1 MMYGNMVNFDHFMS
15 SIFQYVLMYVLI
27 TAKFVVIFYFLAK
40 NVFSNICTLTLALP
54 TGASQAREGTFPTI
68 ETLLRP
74 GFVREAMRSLQI
86 ALFIIYLANL
96 TQSEKITLS
105 EDF

>member
-1 MMYGNMVNFDHFMS
+1 M
-15 SIFQYVLMYVLI
+15 
-27 TAKFVVIFYFLAK
+27 
-40 NVFSNICTLTLALP
+40 LTLALP

-86 ALFIIYLANL
+86 ALFIIYLAHL
-96 TQSEKITLS
+96 TLS
-105 EDF
+105 EKNDTVRRLLKKVPLRLPTRASQARPILMLWCVKSMTIRNLFHLSLI

>member
-1 MMYGNMVNFDHFMS
+1 MIQ
-15 SIFQYVLMYVLI
+15 SIISILTLI
-27 TAKFVVIFYFLAK
+27 SATMHHVH
-40 NVFSNICTLTLALP
+40 LTLALP

-74 GFVREAMRSLQI
+74 GFFREAMRSLQI
-86 ALFIIYLANL
+86 ALFIIYLAHL
-96 TQSEKITLS
+96 TLSEKMTLS

>member
-1 MMYGNMVNFDHFMS
+1 MDIYFGYDLS
-15 SIFQYVLMYVLI
+15 SIQNLENI
-27 TAKFVVIFYFLAK
+27 TG
-40 NVFSNICTLTLALP
+40 ICKLTLALP

-74 GFVREAMRSLQI
+74 GFFREAMRSLQI
-86 ALFIIYLANL
+86 ALFIIYLAHL
-96 TQSEKITLS
+96 TLSEKMTLS